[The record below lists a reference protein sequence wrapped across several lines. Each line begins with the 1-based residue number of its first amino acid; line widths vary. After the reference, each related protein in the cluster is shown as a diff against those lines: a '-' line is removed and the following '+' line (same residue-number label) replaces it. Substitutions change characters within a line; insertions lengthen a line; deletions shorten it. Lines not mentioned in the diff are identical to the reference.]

1 MLLRALRSRS
11 VPMDTVGEFEIQTRR
26 QVANAHRIVIKLGTN
41 VIMRDDGAAAVGL
54 LYGLIESV
62 ANIRRDGKEV
72 LLVSSGAIGLG
83 AKHLGLRASPA
94 ELALKQACA
103 AVGQSRLMSLYEEAF
118 GHFDITTAQVL
129 LTEDDFL
136 DAVRYS
142 NLRSTLD
149 TLLKLGVIPI
159 VNENDTVSTIELDRP
174 DHVSGSDRVF
184 GDNDKLSALVMTKVE
199 ADLLILLSDVDGL
212 FTTYPT
218 DEDAELVGQVDS
230 ITAELTNYAKETNG
244 RGRGGMATKIEAA
257 RIVTEAGKIAV
268 IANGRTPAILESVCS
283 GEDVGTVFLPKVQG

>member
-1 MLLRALRSRS
+1 METLRESDI
-11 VPMDTVGEFEIQTRR
+11 DTR
-26 QVANAHRIVIKLGTN
+26 QRVANAHRIVIKLGTN
-41 VIMRDDGAAAVGL
+41 VLMRDDGAAAVGL
-54 LYGLIESV
+54 LYGLVESIV
-62 ANIRRDGKEV
+62 NIRRNGKEV

-103 AVGQSRLMSLYEEAF
+103 AVGQSRLMALYEEAF

-136 DAVRYS
+136 DPVRYS

-174 DHVSGSDRVF
+174 GQTSSMHRVF

-212 FTTYPT
+212 FTSHPN
-218 DEDAELVGQVDS
+218 DEGAEFLSEVNVITPELVS
-230 ITAELTNYAKETNG
+230 YAKEGNG
-244 RGRGGMATKIEAA
+244 RGRGGMTTKIEAA
-257 RIVTEAGKIAV
+257 RIVAEDGRIAV

-283 GEDVGTVFLPKVQG
+283 GECVGTVFVAPVQS

>member
-1 MLLRALRSRS
+1 METVKDSGIDTRQRVARA
-11 VPMDTVGEFEIQTRR
+11 Q
-26 QVANAHRIVIKLGTN
+26 RIVVKLGTN
-41 VIMRDDGAAAVGL
+41 VLMRDDGAAAVGL
-54 LYGLIESV
+54 LYGLVESIV
-62 ANIRRDGKEV
+62 NIRRNGKEV

-83 AKHLGLRASPA
+83 ARHLGLRAAPG

-103 AVGQSRLMSLYEEAF
+103 AVGQSRLMALYEEAF
-118 GHFDITTAQVL
+118 GHFDTTTAQVL

-136 DAVRYS
+136 DPVRYS

-159 VNENDTVSTIELDRP
+159 VNENDTVSTIELESP
-174 DHVSGSDRVF
+174 GQTSGTNRVF

-212 FTTYPT
+212 YTSHPN
-218 DEDAELVGQVDS
+218 DDRAEFVSEVSDF
-230 ITAELTNYAKETNG
+230 TAELISFAKQGNG
-244 RGRGGMATKIEAA
+244 RGRGGMLTKIEAVRMVA
-257 RIVTEAGKIAV
+257 EAGRLAV

-283 GEDVGTVFLPKVQG
+283 GEAVGTVFSAQVQL

>member
-1 MLLRALRSRS
+1 MA
-11 VPMDTVGEFEIQTRR
+11 MDTIGDFEIQTR
-26 QVANAHRIVIKLGTN
+26 QHVANAHRIVIKLGTN

-62 ANIRRDGKEV
+62 VNIRRGGKEI

-136 DAVRYS
+136 DPVRYS
-142 NLRSTLD
+142 NLRATLD

-159 VNENDTVSTIELDRP
+159 VNENDTVSTVELERDGG
-174 DHVSGSDRVF
+174 VGSRTLIF
-184 GDNDKLSALVMTKVE
+184 GDNDKLSALIATKVG
-199 ADLLILLSDVDGL
+199 ANLLVLLSR
-212 FTTYPT
+212 
-218 DEDAELVGQVDS
+218 
-230 ITAELTNYAKETNG
+230 K
-244 RGRGGMATKIEAA
+244 
-257 RIVTEAGKIAV
+257 
-268 IANGRTPAILESVCS
+268 
-283 GEDVGTVFLPKVQG
+283 